1 MPLLRSYQ
9 TQARR
14 LGPCTHFCH
23 VVVKR
28 QCSSWQPPAARTN
41 SYVTQHADPIFFNMA
56 RRGTRFCC
64 CAFPLVKFGAYLLV
78 IETAFVALCLG
89 ILALAPPPI
98 VGGMDAIPSWG
109 KYVVAVIA
117 FVLAAWQIL
126 GLCTVVTDSPWS
138 YKLYSR
144 MNFMA
149 TVVLLCFTIA
159 FTVTA
164 AAKHNDSIEACL
176 NEFERPLANDG
187 YGVDEVQDRLDQGR
201 HDVCNYLGWADVGL
215 MGGLVVVVGLLQL
228 YMCYMQGQYG
238 KRQRAA
244 QKETLSQ
251 RDAGSIPMN
260 PTSTWTDPSH
270 GAMST
275 GTVLHAPSHRNAYEP
290 VMLQDNSTQPLYQ
303 TYSH

>member
-1 MPLLRSYQ
+1 MHAFLPRGCEKAVLILQPL
-9 TQARR
+9 TA
-14 LGPCTHFCH
+14 H
-23 VVVKR
+23 
-28 QCSSWQPPAARTN
+28 TN

-56 RRGTRFCC
+56 HRGTRFCC

-138 YKLYSR
+138 YKQYSR
-144 MNFMA
+144 MNFLA

-164 AAKHNDSIEACL
+164 AAKHNDAIEACL

-187 YGVDEVQDRLDQGR
+187 YGVEEVQDRLDEGR

-244 QKETLSQ
+244 QKESLSQ
-251 RDAGSIPMN
+251 HDAGSFPMN

-290 VMLQDNSTQPLYQ
+290 VMLQDNSTRPLYQ

>member
-1 MPLLRSYQ
+1 VHAFLPRGCEKAVLFLQPL
-9 TQARR
+9 
-14 LGPCTHFCH
+14 
-23 VVVKR
+23 
-28 QCSSWQPPAARTN
+28 AAHTN

-138 YKLYSR
+138 YKQYSR
-144 MNFMA
+144 MNFLA

-164 AAKHNDSIEACL
+164 AAKHNDAIEACL

-187 YGVDEVQDRLDQGR
+187 YGVEEVQDRLDEGR

-244 QKETLSQ
+244 QKESLSQ
-251 RDAGSIPMN
+251 PDAAAYPM
-260 PTSTWTDPSH
+260 
-270 GAMST
+270 
-275 GTVLHAPSHRNAYEP
+275 RNASMWNEANRYKP
-290 VMLQDNSTQPLYQ
+290 VMTHENITRNEPLYN
-303 TYSH
+303 TYSQTH

>member
-1 MPLLRSYQ
+1 MHAFLPRGCEKAVLILQPL
-9 TQARR
+9 TA
-14 LGPCTHFCH
+14 H
-23 VVVKR
+23 
-28 QCSSWQPPAARTN
+28 TN

-138 YKLYSR
+138 YKQYSR
-144 MNFMA
+144 MNFLA

-164 AAKHNDSIEACL
+164 AAKHNDAIEACL

-187 YGVDEVQDRLDQGR
+187 YGVEEVQ
-201 HDVCNYLGWADVGL
+201 
-215 MGGLVVVVGLLQL
+215 
-228 YMCYMQGQYG
+228 
-238 KRQRAA
+238 
-244 QKETLSQ
+244 LSL
-251 RDAGSIPMN
+251 I
-260 PTSTWTDPSH
+260 H
-270 GAMST
+270 I
-275 GTVLHAPSHRNAYEP
+275 
-290 VMLQDNSTQPLYQ
+290 
-303 TYSH
+303 

>member
-1 MPLLRSYQ
+1 MHTFLPRGCEKAVLFLAASCHLHEFLR
-9 TQARR
+9 
-14 LGPCTHFCH
+14 H
-23 VVVKR
+23 
-28 QCSSWQPPAARTN
+28 PA
-41 SYVTQHADPIFFNMA
+41 HADPIFFNMA

-138 YKLYSR
+138 YKQYSR

-164 AAKHNDSIEACL
+164 AAKHNDAIEACL

-187 YGVDEVQDRLDQGR
+187 YGVEEVQDRLDEGR

-244 QKETLSQ
+244 QKESLSQ
-251 RDAGSIPMN
+251 HDPGSFPMN
-260 PTSTWTDPSH
+260 PTSTWTDPSY

-290 VMLQDNSTQPLYQ
+290 VMLQDNSTRPLYQ

>member
-1 MPLLRSYQ
+1 MHAFLPRGCEKAVLVLPPL
-9 TQARR
+9 
-14 LGPCTHFCH
+14 
-23 VVVKR
+23 
-28 QCSSWQPPAARTN
+28 AAHTN

-138 YKLYSR
+138 YKQYSR
-144 MNFMA
+144 MNFLA

-164 AAKHNDSIEACL
+164 AAKHNDAIEACL

-187 YGVDEVQDRLDQGR
+187 YGVEEVQDRLDEGR

-244 QKETLSQ
+244 QKESLSQ
-251 RDAGSIPMN
+251 HDADSFPMN
-260 PTSTWTDPSH
+260 PTSTWTDQSH

-290 VMLQDNSTQPLYQ
+290 VMLQDNSTRPLYQ

>member
-1 MPLLRSYQ
+1 
-9 TQARR
+9 
-14 LGPCTHFCH
+14 
-23 VVVKR
+23 
-28 QCSSWQPPAARTN
+28 
-41 SYVTQHADPIFFNMA
+41 MA

-126 GLCTVVTDSPWS
+126 GLYTVVTDSPWP
-138 YKLYSR
+138 YKQYSR
-144 MNFMA
+144 INFLA
-149 TVVLLCFTIA
+149 TIVLLCFTIA

-164 AAKHNDSIEACL
+164 AAKHNESIDACM

-187 YGVDEVQDRLDQGR
+187 LGVDEVQDRLDQGR

-215 MGGLVVVVGLLQL
+215 MGGLVVVVGLVQL

-238 KRQRAA
+238 KRQRVA
-244 QKETLSQ
+244 QKESLSQ
-251 RDAGSIPMN
+251 NDAGSYPMN
-260 PTSTWTDPSH
+260 PTSAWTDPSQ
-270 GAMST
+270 GAMAT
-275 GTVLHAPSHRNAYEP
+275 GTGLHVPSHRNAYEP
-290 VMLQDNSTQPLYQ
+290 VMLQDNSTRPLYQ